1 MEVFKMMK
9 VSVSTYSYIQLI
21 NSGKMTQ
28 FDCIGKAK
36 EMGFDAVEIESIHP
50 HDGSSP
56 KEYAKKLGEEAKRLN
71 MPISNFT
78 FGADL
83 LNGSNGDMKAEIA
96 RIKEMID
103 LAEIMGAKSVRHDAT
118 YGYPKGTR
126 KYRGFEDILPVLAA
140 ACREVTEYAASK
152 GIKTM
157 VENHGFFSQDSDRVE
172 KLVNTVAH
180 ENFGLLVD
188 MGNFL
193 CADEAPAI
201 AVGRVAPYA
210 FYAHAKDFHVKS
222 AMAPNPGEGFFQSRN
237 GNYLRG
243 SIIGHGDVPVK
254 HCLMALKKA
263 GYEGYIAIEF
273 EGMEEPIMALNIGL
287 ANLKRYISEI

>member
-1 MEVFKMMK
+1 MK

-21 NSGKMTQ
+21 NKGIMTQ
-28 FDCIGKAK
+28 LDCIAKAK

-56 KEYAKKLGEEAKRLN
+56 MEYAKKLVEEAARLN

-78 FGADL
+78 FSADFL
-83 LNGSNGDMKAEIA
+83 TGSNGDINAEIA
-96 RIKEMID
+96 RVKGMID
-103 LAEIMGAKSVRHDAT
+103 IAEVLQVKSVRHDAT
-118 YGYPKGTR
+118 YGYPQNLR
-126 KYRGFEDILPVLAA
+126 KHRGFEDALPVLAD
-140 ACREVTEYAASK
+140 ACRQVTEYAASK
-152 GIKTM
+152 GIRTT

-172 KLVNTVAH
+172 KLVNAVAH

-193 CADEAPAI
+193 CADEDPAI

-210 FYAHAKDFHVKS
+210 FYAHAKDFHVKDY
-222 AMAPNPGEGFFQSRN
+222 MGPNPGQGFFKSRN

-243 SIIGHGDVPVK
+243 AIIGHGDVPVK
-254 HCLMALKKA
+254 HCLTALKRA
-263 GYEGYIAIEF
+263 GYNGDIAIEF
-273 EGMEEPIMALNIGL
+273 EGIEEPIMALTIGL
-287 ANLKRYISEI
+287 ANLKRYIAEVE